1 MSILAIARTAGL
13 RIVRDRTALFFMII
27 LPIVV
32 IVVVGAVVSGV
43 DRIRVGVVAEDDGP
57 VSSALVAQLRA
68 NRSLLVRDY
77 PDVGVGKTA
86 VRRSEI
92 SALIEIPPDTDA
104 SLRRGATVQIPVY
117 ANDVSQNAQAVDAAI
132 QSTVGAHGAL
142 VQAARFATVQAGGTF
157 DANLARARH
166 AGATIPAVAVHDIVV
181 DTKSK
186 FLPNGFNY
194 SAPTMLVLF
203 VFINSLAAGAAMIE
217 TRRLGM
223 YERIAAAPVTARS
236 IVLGE
241 MLVYVGIA
249 LTQSALIIFVGAL
262 LFGVHWGNPLAA
274 TALVFTWALV
284 GAGAGML
291 AGTLFRT
298 PEQSTSIAVAAGII
312 LGMLGGCMWPLEI
325 VPAGMRA
332 IGHLTPQAWAV
343 DAWTELLSRG
353 GTLTDITR
361 QLIVLIGFA
370 LVLVTI
376 SVRRLRH
383 SLVT

>member
-1 MSILAIARTAGL
+1 MSILAIGRTAAL

-43 DRIRVGVVAEDDGP
+43 DRIRVGIVVEDHGP
-57 VSSALVAQLRA
+57 LSSALVAQLRA
-68 NRSLLVRDY
+68 NRSLSVRDY
-77 PDVGVGKTA
+77 ADTGVGRTA

-92 SALIEIPPDTDA
+92 AALIEIPAGIDA
-104 SLRRGATVQIPVY
+104 SLRRGDTAQIPVY
-117 ANDVSQNAQAVDAAI
+117 ANDVSENAQAVDAAI
-132 QSTVGAHGAL
+132 QSTVGAHAAL
-142 VQAARFATVQAGGTF
+142 VQAARFAARQGGGGF
-157 DANLARARH
+157 DANLARARR
-166 AGATIPAVAVHDIVV
+166 ARDGIPAVVARDTVV

-186 FLPNGFNY
+186 FLPSGFNY

-223 YERIAAAPVTARS
+223 YERIIAAPVKAGS

-241 MLVYVGIA
+241 MLVYVAIA
-249 LTQSALIIFVGAL
+249 LTQSALIIGVGAL

-274 TALVFTWALV
+274 AALTFTWALV

-298 PEQSTSIAVAAGII
+298 PEQSNSVAIAAGLI

-332 IGHLTPQAWAV
+332 FGHLTPHAWAV
-343 DAWTELLSRG
+343 DAWTELLSRA
-353 GTLTDITR
+353 GTLSDITR
-361 QLIVLIGFA
+361 QLLVLLGFA
-370 LVLVTI
+370 FVLVAV
-376 SVRRLRH
+376 SARRLRH
-383 SLVT
+383 TLVA